1 MADIKS
7 VRLLRKYGSIAE
19 VLKAQGIKK
28 PTAEE
33 IDYFWLLL
41 CEERYKYDY
50 EFFAATCQG
59 IITKDTAEEKPFFL
73 NLCQRDL
80 HKIVWEMFENGDEIL
95 LQILKAKQQGF
106 STYIQMFMQY
116 IQTIHEERWNSV
128 ICAHV
133 RDAAINVRTMYK
145 EAIRMMPAING
156 VQMTMRNFENTQ
168 NIQVVPERG
177 TRITIGLATE
187 PENVRSQNLK
197 MVHLSEEAFYPETE
211 INNPKK
217 IEGAL
222 NSSRS
227 HGKHTMFVREST
239 ANGVGGFFYD
249 QWIKAKSNETAFYP
263 HFSAW
268 YNSETKEV
276 LFDGTFY
283 QHNGKK
289 KKGTVSDFISTLN
302 DYETNLW
309 KNNKRCTL
317 ENLNWYRLE
326 LATSPSVEM
335 MRQENPSNDIEAFQ
349 NSGVPV
355 FKHEQVRKLYDGC
368 CPPEEVGEFI
378 SNCAPEVAFADTKRR
393 GEVLQNI
400 RFVKDAELTEIAQ
413 NGADD
418 IKLKRLLN
426 KIQIWEHPDKEQKI
440 SDRYIVVFDPQKGQS
455 EGADYGVIKVFDRYW
470 RMYGEGTQVVAK
482 FYGHKNMYVT
492 IWIAAQMAKYYNDAL
507 LVVESNTYDS
517 NNNKVDF
524 NEYIFE
530 TIKDYYDNIYKTK
543 RADKSRNITDIHYG
557 FLMTRNS
564 KSAIIE
570 NYRQI
575 LEELGYVERDKM
587 TIDEALTYECKKD
600 GGWGAIAGKK
610 DDHIM
615 TTMIALY
622 VDYQMELPRKVRH
635 K

>member
-1 MADIKS
+1 MRNSKAVK
-7 VRLLRKYGSIAE
+7 LLQKYGSIVE
-19 VLKAQGIKK
+19 VLKAQGIRK
-28 PTAEE
+28 PTKEE
-33 IDYFWLLL
+33 TDYFWLRV
-41 CEERYKYDY
+41 CEERYIYDY
-50 EFFAATCQG
+50 EFFANSCQT
-59 IITKDTAEEKPFFL
+59 IITKDTAEEKSFIL

-80 HKIVWEMFENGDEIL
+80 HEIVWQKFCAGEEIL

-116 IQTIHEERWNSV
+116 VQTIHEVRWNSV

-133 RDAAINVRTMYK
+133 RDAAINVRAMYK
-145 EAIRMMPAING
+145 DAIRMMPAIDG
-156 VQMTMRNFENTQ
+156 KKMTMHDFERTQ
-168 NIQVVPERG
+168 NIQIVPQRG
-177 TRITIGLATE
+177 TRITIGIATE

-197 MVHLSEEAFYPETE
+197 MVHLSEEAFFPETE

-227 HGKHTMFVREST
+227 HGRHTMFVREST

-249 QWIKAKSNETAFYP
+249 QWQLAKDDKTAFYP

-268 YNSETKEV
+268 YNSETKEI
-276 LFDGTFY
+276 LFDGTYY

-289 KKGTVSDFISTLN
+289 KKGTISDFIADLN
-302 DYETNLW
+302 EYELNLW

-326 LATSPSVEM
+326 LATSPSIEM

-349 NSGVPV
+349 NSGTPV
-355 FKHEQVRKLYDGC
+355 FKHEQLRNLYNDC
-368 CPPEEVGEFI
+368 CPPEFAGEFI
-378 SNCAPEVAFADTKRR
+378 SDCAPEIAFVEVRERKN
-393 GEVLQNI
+393 VLQNI
-400 RFVKDAELTEIAQ
+400 RFIPDAELTEIAQ
-413 NGADD
+413 KGAED
-418 IKLKRLLN
+418 IKFKRLLN
-426 KIQIWEHPDKEQKI
+426 KIQIWEQPDTKQKI
-440 SDRYIVVFDPQKGQS
+440 TDRYIVVFDPQKGQS
-455 EGADYGVIKVFDRYW
+455 EGADYGVIKVIDRYW
-470 RMYGEGTQVVAK
+470 RMYGEGSQISAM

-492 IWIAAQMAKYYNDAL
+492 IWIAAQMAKYYNNAL
-507 LVVESNTYDS
+507 LVVESNIYDS

-530 TIKDYYDNIYKTK
+530 TVKDYYDNLYKYKT
-543 RADKSRNITDIHYG
+543 AEKSQNTVDVHYG
-557 FLMTRNS
+557 FPMLRNT

-575 LEELGYVERDKM
+575 IAEHGYIERDKA

-600 GGWGAIAGKK
+600 GNWGAIAGKH
-610 DDHIM
+610 DDRIM
-615 TTMIALY
+615 ATMIGLY
-622 VDYQMELPRKVRH
+622 IDYQLELPK
-635 K
+635 KIN